1 MEDAWA
7 EFEREKEGRA
17 NMAIAQMQQSETY
30 MQNMLKL
37 QVNERGRRANEL
49 NDLMNCRLPHLD
61 SVRMRC

>member
-37 QVNERGRRANEL
+37 QVNETGEEK
-49 NDLMNCRLPHLD
+49 HK
-61 SVRMRC
+61 